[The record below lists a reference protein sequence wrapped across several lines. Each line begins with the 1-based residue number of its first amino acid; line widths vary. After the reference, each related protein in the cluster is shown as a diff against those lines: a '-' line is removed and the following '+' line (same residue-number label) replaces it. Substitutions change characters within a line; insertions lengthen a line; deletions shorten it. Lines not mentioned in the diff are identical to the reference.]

1 MINFTNVSFAYE
13 KDNILNNISF
23 SISKGEFVAIVGRNG
38 TGKTTLMKLL
48 NGLLKPSSG
57 NVTVL
62 GLDTIKT
69 RTSELAK
76 HVGFLFQ
83 NPDRQ
88 ICQNTVRDEIM
99 FGLKC
104 IFTDKAE
111 IEKRCNNTL
120 ERFDLPENKDP
131 FSLSRGE
138 RQKVALASV
147 LALSPEIL
155 VLDEPTTGLDYKECM
170 QIMNLV
176 NELNNN
182 GTTVIMVC
190 HDMELV
196 ADFAKRV
203 IVVGEGK
210 ILADDTC
217 RKVMGNAEILRR
229 ASLAAPQ
236 IVELA
241 IRLGKEFNDV
251 YTVEEMTDTIESRCL
266 VCQES

>member
-1 MINFTNVSFAYE
+1 MIKFDNVNFAYD
-13 KDNILNNISF
+13 KNNILNNINLSVK
-23 SISKGEFVAIVGRNG
+23 KGEFVAIVGRNG
-38 TGKTTLMKLL
+38 AGKTTLMKLL
-48 NGLLKPSSG
+48 NGLLKPTSG
-57 NVTVL
+57 VVTIASL
-62 GLDTIKT
+62 NTSCT

-88 ICQNTVRDEIM
+88 ICRNTVKAEIE

-104 IFTDKAE
+104 ILKDNADIENRCSST
-111 IEKRCNNTL
+111 IEKFGL
-120 ERFDLPENKDP
+120 IPDKDP

-170 QIMNLV
+170 HIMETI
-176 NELNNN
+176 NELNSS
-182 GTTVIMVC
+182 GTTVVMVC

-196 ADFAKRV
+196 ADFAQRIV
-203 IVVGEGK
+203 VVGEGR
-210 ILADDTC
+210 ILADDIC
-217 RKVMGNAEILRR
+217 RRVMSRPEVLKE
-229 ASLAAPQ
+229 ASLAPPQ

-241 IRLGKEFNDV
+241 LKLGADFENVF
-251 YTVEEMTDTIESRCL
+251 TVDEMTETISQKAKREG
-266 VCQES
+266 V